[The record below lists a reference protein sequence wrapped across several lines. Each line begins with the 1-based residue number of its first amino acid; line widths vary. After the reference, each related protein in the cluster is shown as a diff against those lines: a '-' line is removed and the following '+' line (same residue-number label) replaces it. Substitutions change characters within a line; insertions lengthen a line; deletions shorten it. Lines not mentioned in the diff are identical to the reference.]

1 MRSAWEFGKSEENP
15 LAIEYKTVGAPE
27 RGRRRKGS
35 KTRSDKVAAA
45 MEDILRREAVDGWVY
60 LRTDLIPVEERS
72 GLFGRTREVHRAVMV
87 FCRGGGDPG
96 TQSVRTSQMS
106 RSPAAS
112 APPPSPGSASRSAG
126 AVEAWPERPS
136 NPASISPVIGEPAG
150 APAPRS
156 VDQLEP
162 EPRAPKIALASEM
175 SEEPAPTMVEVAD
188 DAPPAMKITRAME
201 RHKPTLKVAKI

>member
-1 MRSAWEFGKSEENP
+1 M
-15 LAIEYKTVGAPE
+15 AIEYKTVGAPE

-96 TQSVRTSQMS
+96 TQSVRTSQVS
-106 RSPAAS
+106 KAPAAS
-112 APPPSPGSASRSAG
+112 VRPPSPGSASRSAG
-126 AVEAWPERPS
+126 AVEVSPERPAH
-136 NPASISPVIGEPAG
+136 PASISPLVGEPAG
-150 APAPRS
+150 APAPLS
-156 VDQLEP
+156 VDQPEP
-162 EPRAPKIALASEM
+162 ELRAPKIALAPDM
-175 SEEPAPTMVEVAD
+175 FEEPAPTMIKDAD